1 MSSEPEKFDP
11 VTQAALAAIASAQK
25 SLEAARTESKK
36 STKRWK
42 VMFGFLLLAMIP
54 AIGFTLAGTIQ
65 VNVNGGGKVEFGQ
78 GITGATA
85 CDDSVTITP
94 SAKYD
99 TGTAQFY
106 LESIVISDV
115 DFNNTPANSCLGK
128 VIKVSV
134 TNSAGTTSQWG
145 SGNNFVSLRVD
156 SATATTAPSQKT
168 PSTNFNMDTTGGTT
182 DAGTVTFEFSGPIAQ
197 SMPGDNVSKI
207 IIQTQ

>member
-36 STKRWK
+36 TTKRWK
-42 VMFGFLLLAMIP
+42 VMFGVLLLAMIP

-134 TNSAGTTSQWG
+134 IDGAGTTSQWG

-156 SATATTAPSQKT
+156 SATATTAPTQKT
-168 PSTNFNMDTTGGTT
+168 PSTNFNMGTTGGTT

>member
-25 SLEAARTESKK
+25 SLDAARVESKK
-36 STKRWK
+36 SAKRWK
-42 VMFGFLLLAMIP
+42 IILGVVVLGMIP
-54 AIGFTLAGTIQ
+54 AIGFTLAGTIS

-85 CDDSVTITP
+85 CDDNVTITP
-94 SAKYD
+94 SAQYD
-99 TGTAQFY
+99 TTTARFY
-106 LESIVISDV
+106 LQSIVISDV
-115 DFNNTPANSCLGK
+115 DFNDTPSNSCLGK

-134 TNSAGTTSQWG
+134 IDSVGATSQWG

-156 SATATTAPSQKT
+156 SATATNSPTQKT
-168 PSTNFNMDTTGGTT
+168 PSSNFTMGTTGGTS
-182 DAGTVTFEFSGPIAQ
+182 DAGTVSFEFSGPIAQ
-197 SMPGDNVSKI
+197 SMIGDNVSRI

>member
-1 MSSEPEKFDP
+1 MNSEPEKFDP

-25 SLEAARTESKK
+25 SLEDARTESKK
-36 STKRWK
+36 STRRWK
-42 VMFGFLLLAMIP
+42 VALGLVLLGMIP
-54 AIGFTLAGTIQ
+54 AIGFTLAGTIS

-85 CDDSVTITP
+85 CDDNVTITP
-94 SAKYD
+94 SARYD

-106 LESIVISDV
+106 LESVVISDV
-115 DFNNTPANSCLGK
+115 DFNNQPSNSCLGK

-134 TNSAGTTSQWG
+134 IDSSGNTSQWG

-156 SATATTAPSQKT
+156 SATASSAPTQKT
-168 PSTNFNMDTTGGTT
+168 PSSNFNMNTTGGTT
-182 DAGTVTFEFSGPIAQ
+182 DAGTVSFEFIGPIAQ

>member
-25 SLEAARTESKK
+25 SLEDARKESKK
-36 STKRWK
+36 SAQRWK
-42 VMFGFLLLAMIP
+42 VALGLILLGMIP
-54 AIGFTLAGTIQ
+54 AIGFTLAGTIS

-85 CDDSVTITP
+85 CDDNVTITP
-94 SAKYD
+94 SARYD
-99 TGTAQFY
+99 TTTAQFY

-115 DFNNTPANSCLGK
+115 DFDNSPSNSCLGK
-128 VIKVSV
+128 VVKVSV
-134 TNSAGTTSQWG
+134 IDASGATSQWG
-145 SGNNFVSLRVD
+145 SGNNYVSLRVD
-156 SATATTAPSQKT
+156 SSTATTAPTQKT
-168 PSTNFNMDTTGGTT
+168 PSSNFTMSTSGGTST
-182 DAGTVTFEFSGPIAQ
+182 AGTVSFEFSGPIAQ

>member
-25 SLEAARTESKK
+25 SLDAARAETKK

-42 VMFGFLLLAMIP
+42 IAVGVLILGMIP
-54 AIGFTLAGTIQ
+54 AIGFTLAGTIS

-85 CDDSVTITP
+85 CDDNVTITP
-94 SAKYD
+94 SARYD
-99 TGTAQFY
+99 TATSQFY

-134 TNSAGTTSQWG
+134 IDASGATSQWG
-145 SGNNFVSLRVD
+145 TGNNFVSLRVD
-156 SATATTAPSQKT
+156 SATATTAPTQKT
-168 PSTNFNMDTTGGTT
+168 PSTNFTMGTTGGTS
-182 DAGTVTFEFSGPIAQ
+182 DAGTVSFEFSGPIAQ

>member
-11 VTQAALAAIASAQK
+11 VTAAALAAIASAQK
-25 SLEAARTESKK
+25 SLEEARNESKK
-36 STKRWK
+36 SNKRWK
-42 VMFGFLLLAMIP
+42 VALGVVLLGMIP
-54 AIGFTLAGTIQ
+54 AIGFTLAGTIS

-85 CDDSVTITP
+85 CDDNVTITP
-94 SAKYD
+94 SARYD
-99 TGTAQFY
+99 TGTSQFY

-134 TNSAGTTSQWG
+134 IDGAGTTSQWG
-145 SGNNFVSLRVD
+145 SGNSFVSLRVD
-156 SATATTAPSQKT
+156 SATATTAPTQKT
-168 PSTNFNMDTTGGTT
+168 PSSNFSMGTTGGTT
-182 DAGTVTFEFSGPIAQ
+182 DAGTVTFEFTGPIAQ